1 MTGRITALL
10 DGSIYAKSV
19 CELAGWA
26 AARTGRAVDLLHVLG
41 RRDLASAP
49 ADFSG
54 SLNFDERD
62 HLLAALAGLDEQKAK
77 LAQERG
83 RLLLAQASAWTKAA
97 GAADI
102 SQKLRHG
109 DLIDTVV
116 DLEAEC
122 DLIVI
127 GKRGEAAD
135 FAKLH
140 LGSNLERVARAVRK
154 PVMVAARLFQAA
166 RRVLIAYDGGPSAE
180 QAVAH
185 IAAGTLFSGLPL
197 HLLMVGD
204 PAAAARGK
212 LEQAGSSLVAAGYQ
226 VTTEILPGEADRAIA
241 HAVQDKGID
250 LLVMGAYGHSRLRNL
265 IIGSATTEMLRSC
278 KIPVMLFR

>member
-54 SLNFDERD
+54 SLNFD
-62 HLLAALAGLDEQKAK
+62 
-77 LAQERG
+77 ERG

-154 PVMVAARLFQAA
+154 PVLVAARSFQAVH
-166 RRVLIAYDGGPSAE
+166 RVLIAYDGGASAE
-180 QAVAH
+180 QAVTH

-197 HLLMVGD
+197 HLLLVGD